1 MKSLPSSHLPEHKI
15 IKSFVK
21 MYHISYLNKGGN
33 KNLITNDEMALRKSL
48 HKQTLL
54 TTSYLPLVSHVFT
67 FLQFIISGSLK
78 LFSFVLLV
86 LFKFIPLCS
95 NGIKSQRLDISLKVS
110 FLWRPPYP
118 PHSTKK
124 LSNKCVSLFLISLLF
139 VYFTEP
145 ARDPKRI

>member
-54 TTSYLPLVSHVFT
+54 TTSYLTLVSHVFT

-78 LFSFVLLV
+78 LFSFFSLV
-86 LFKFIPLCS
+86 LFKFIPLCP
-95 NGIKSQRLDISLKVS
+95 NGIKVSKIRHFFECFLFMKTSLPTPFHKKDIK
-110 FLWRPPYP
+110 
-118 PHSTKK
+118 
-124 LSNKCVSLFLISLLF
+124 
-139 VYFTEP
+139 
-145 ARDPKRI
+145 